1 MSNKIN
7 RLKNNI
13 IDFLIFVYKSVKTD
27 IYTQYS
33 CYTKTKLLKK
43 SGPELQVIYQL
54 LVSDLESRYM
64 FVWSAVSLGAI
75 LGFIVGIGSNLA
87 IEVLKDVASDNIV
100 YAYNQFIIMLVKIL
114 LVISIVGFILTM
126 LLSISK
132 FKSIGFYVVL
142 FISLMGGV
150 YWSHFEHS
158 ILMDLFFLILS
169 CICICTMFATV
180 FDTIKNVLL

>member
-13 IDFLIFVYKSVKTD
+13 IDFLIFIYKSVKTD

-33 CYTKTKLLKK
+33 CYMKTKLLKK
-43 SGPELQVIYQL
+43 SSPELQVIYQL

-100 YAYNQFIIMLVKIL
+100 
-114 LVISIVGFILTM
+114 
-126 LLSISK
+126 
-132 FKSIGFYVVL
+132 
-142 FISLMGGV
+142 
-150 YWSHFEHS
+150 SH
-158 ILMDLFFLILS
+158 
-169 CICICTMFATV
+169 
-180 FDTIKNVLL
+180 